1 MRKRFL
7 FIVLLLVGS
16 ILLFNIFDQE
26 ENVVDFDPLKIE
38 IGEVFECLN
47 YEKEMYIL
55 NYEIADMDNDSENDI
70 VIVLGE
76 KTDTNDVYKNI
87 DVILYNKA
95 TETFI
100 TAKLKNFDGKQPKIE
115 LNDIDGDGFKDVIVI
130 TILENKDNSMRI
142 ISFKDNI
149 AKELFKSREGKGLE
163 ITGQILDGFKSKI
176 VIKNLKKEFE
186 IDLSENKENYIASG
200 FYLENGKL
208 NTDKTKVSSA
218 GIYNIEFVKVD
229 DKVGIKYKERIKGF
243 DNLDIIDQMEIF
255 IKYDNGNWI
264 IVEVVSER
272 FGKIV

>member
-55 NYEIADMDNDSENDI
+55 NYEISDMDNDSENDI

-100 TAKLKNFDGKQPKIE
+100 TSKLKNFDGKQPKIE

>member
-55 NYEIADMDNDSENDI
+55 NYEISDMDNDSENDI

-100 TAKLKNFDGKQPKIE
+100 TSKLKNFDGKQPKIE

-149 AKELFKSREGKGLE
+149 AKELFKSREGKG
-163 ITGQILDGFKSKI
+163 FSK
-176 VIKNLKKEFE
+176 VLLPSFSRYWRN
-186 IDLSENKENYIASG
+186 SRGGVSIAS
-200 FYLENGKL
+200 
-208 NTDKTKVSSA
+208 
-218 GIYNIEFVKVD
+218 
-229 DKVGIKYKERIKGF
+229 R
-243 DNLDIIDQMEIF
+243 
-255 IKYDNGNWI
+255 W
-264 IVEVVSER
+264 
-272 FGKIV
+272 